1 MTNYYQ
7 PEIET
12 MPVDKIQ
19 ALQSERLAEQV
30 KFVYDNVKF
39 YHDKMDEAGV
49 KPEDVK
55 GIEDLHKLPFIKT
68 TCGISTRM
76 DCLGCRC
83 QSVCASSRRAAR
95 QGAVWWHFTRR
106 RISMCGKSAVRVQLW
121 RRAVLRTM
129 CAMCVMDTGSSREVR
144 DLMAARTR

>member
-55 GIEDLHKLPFIKT
+55 GIEDLHKLPFINKDDLRDQYP
-68 TCGISTRM
+68 CGGI
-76 DCLGCRC
+76 LHAGGYRC
-83 QSVCASSRRAAR
+83 VGRVLCACN
-95 QGAVWWHFTRR
+95 
-106 RISMCGKSAVRVQLW
+106 CGGGRY
-121 RRAVLRTM
+121 
-129 CAMCVMDTGSSREVR
+129 
-144 DLMAARTR
+144 